1 MGPMTKLAQF
11 RMVRAITQAG
21 MSTIG
26 ITIVG
31 SMVLVVSIIP
41 QAFPIPALADLW
53 AISFDKITN
62 LYMLANWATISSIAL
77 YFLIGVSFEYARIIN
92 EEDEI
97 DIKPL
102 NAVQISLFSFLML
115 VPMLEIVDGAF
126 QLVSDPESGVFN
138 GMATATGTLSRFGAT
153 SMFVTFIVAWYSVRI
168 YALCVQKHIVIKL
181 PDVVPAGVANSFT
194 SLIPVAFIGVVT
206 MLIQGVFQAFGTNIF
221 DIIAI
226 PFGFIT
232 YIADTLPGIIV
243 IVLLVHLLWS
253 VGIHGA
259 TIIGSLYSPIATANM
274 AENIAGGHYFLAADI
289 FNPFIYFGGSGATLM
304 LAVFM
309 VSIAKSEQLK
319 AIGKAEIVPA
329 FFNINEPI
337 LFGLPI
343 VYNPNMILPF
353 VLVPVCTA
361 ILTYVEF
368 QIGLIPPLT
377 VSAPWCSP
385 APLGAFLGTA
395 GSWTAVL
402 CSLANILI
410 SGVLWFPFF
419 KRYDNKLYKEEQEKL
434 AEEQAE
440 AAAA

>member
-26 ITIVG
+26 ITIIG
-31 SMVLVVSIIP
+31 SMFLVVNVLP
-41 QAFPIPALADLW
+41 QAFPVLQPIW
-53 AISFDKITN
+53 AVSFDQITN
-62 LYMLANWATISSIAL
+62 IYMLANYATISSMAI
-77 YFLIGVSFEYARIIN
+77 YFLVAVSFEYANILA

-97 DIKPL
+97 GIKPL
-102 NAVQISLFSFLML
+102 NAVQLAIFSFLML
-115 VPMLEIVDGAF
+115 VPQLGIVDGVIS
-126 QLVSDPESGVFN
+126 LMNDPEAALIN
-138 GMATATGTLSRFGAT
+138 GLSVGTGTLARFGSSAL
-153 SMFVTFIVAWYSVRI
+153 FVTFIVAWYSVRI
-168 YALCVQKHIVIKL
+168 YAICVQKHIVIKL
-181 PDVVPAGVANSFT
+181 PDVVPAGVSNSFT
-194 SLIPVAFIGVVT
+194 SLVPAFFVAVVN
-206 MLIQGVFQAFGTNIF
+206 MLIQGILLMFGTNIF
-221 DIIAI
+221 AIIAI

-232 YIADTLPGIIV
+232 YICDTLPGLIV
-243 IVLLVHLLWS
+243 IMLLIHLLWS